1 MNLSHNRGDIE
12 NLLGFK
18 SKKYTGINMFLSFI
32 IGAFLTL
39 IFYALLF
46 PFYRMGKFNLINM
59 FFHGGEFNRSIIPY
73 FIIFFSMW
81 TFAILFIKYKKIK
94 LQKKVLYLKFI
105 PEDDNGF
112 ILSQA
117 TANDI
122 INNIYVSVDNPK
134 KFLLLNR
141 IERALANLQ
150 NIGRISDVAETLE
163 SQTII
168 DEQYTESTY
177 TVAKG
182 FIWAIPVMGFIGTVL
197 GLSDAIGGFGTVLGA
212 EFSPEK
218 LKDSLT
224 GVTGGLAVAFETT
237 LIALVAALFIQLV
250 LTFINNFEEDF
261 LDSCSDYCHKN
272 IIAKLR
278 TIGSE
283 NDIRN

>member
-1 MNLSHNRGDIE
+1 MKLSHSRRDIE
-12 NLLGFK
+12 SVLGFK
-18 SKKYTGINMFLSFI
+18 SKKYTGCNMLLSCL
-32 IGAFLTL
+32 IGLILTI

-46 PFYRMGKFNLINM
+46 PLYRLGKFNFINM

-81 TFAILFIKYKKIK
+81 TLAILVIKYQKIK
-94 LQKKVLYLKFI
+94 LQKKVLYLDI
-105 PEDDNGF
+105 LPDSENGF
-112 ILSQA
+112 ILSKT

-122 INNIYVSVDNPK
+122 MNNIYMAVDNPR

-163 SQTII
+163 SQTAI

-177 TVAKG
+177 TIAKG

-197 GLSDAIGGFGTVLGA
+197 GLSYAIGGFGAVLGE
-212 EFSPEK
+212 EFSPDK

-224 GVTGGLAVAFETT
+224 GVTGGLAIAFETT
-237 LIALVAALFIQLV
+237 LIALVAALFIQLIM
-250 LTFINNFEEDF
+250 TFINNLEEDF

-272 IIAKLR
+272 ITAKLR

-283 NDIRN
+283 NDMKY